1 MVFRAD
7 DLDAYRTP
15 APVFRGG
22 AQVLRRVRGLPPP
35 EPRKVR
41 MVVPLLGGA
50 APKPK
55 PKPVAAP
62 LPVVEDPLAL
72 PRLEHPPS
80 PDAVARAVAAVFGI
94 RPAEMYTE
102 SRSRC
107 FARPRQVAMWILA
120 ESLPAWSLPRIGR
133 AFKRDHTTVMSG
145 LKRVAMIAG
154 RDAAFRDDLRA
165 ARVACGL
172 PSTLPYAVRGHR
184 IGVA

>member
-1 MVFRAD
+1 MVFRLD
-7 DLDAYRTP
+7 DAHAYRPP
-15 APVFRGG
+15 APVWRGG
-22 AQVLRRVRGLPPP
+22 AQVVRRVRALPPP

-41 MVVPLLGGA
+41 MVVPLFGA
-50 APKPK
+50 PPK
-55 PKPVAAP
+55 PKPVVVATP
-62 LPVVEDPLAL
+62 LPVVVDPLTL

-80 PDAVARAVAAVFGI
+80 TEDVARAVAAVFGI
-94 RPAEMYTE
+94 RPAEMFTE

-120 ESLPAWSLPRIGR
+120 ETMPAWSLPRIGKV
-133 AFKRDHTTVMSG
+133 FKRDHTTVMSG

-184 IGVA
+184 IGCP